1 MHKLSRIFVNITIME
16 KRLRRSQTDR
26 VLAGVC
32 GGIANYLNADPVAI
46 RLAAILLTVLA
57 GMSLWVYIIMW
68 IIMPED

>member
-16 KRLRRSQTDR
+16 KRLRRSHTDR